1 MWPKKTGIQQTA
13 GRQILFFSLRAI
25 LLWTLNLPAGME
37 LSFKIIKN
45 IFHRITFRKV
55 IVLSILFIYSLP
67 GVTGSS
73 LYNDKERVKCII
85 HISGEHTARS
95 AFGGVSYC

>member
-1 MWPKKTGIQQTA
+1 MWPKKRESNSLLA
-13 GRQILFFSLRAI
+13 VRFLFSSLRAI